1 MAPGTVQL
9 DPALTLQRPPS
20 LREMRKQH
28 RHHEKKQSDEKEEIK
43 EAERAITL
51 ATNSAYVLREA
62 ADGGGKEKERRIGG
76 TSMWTNTWWTEVA
89 QHSCSAGSS
98 ELKVAAALQKQRRAK
113 EREFVHFG
121 RTTMSTSNANF
132 KNKCVSQV
140 NCIFC
145 ESLLCT
151 RGMKAVLLADTE
163 VELFST
169 DIPPNRT
176 VDFVASC
183 YSTESCKCKL
193 RDIACLKCGNVV
205 GYHVVAPCKPCL
217 LSCNNG
223 HFWMFNSDAVSTLNR
238 LDATGLNLLLWGD
251 LPELDES
258 ENEESESPSEEEC
271 IR

>member
-1 MAPGTVQL
+1 MSNISA
-9 DPALTLQRPPS
+9 RS
-20 LREMRKQH
+20 LF
-28 RHHEKKQSDEKEEIK
+28 SAAFASL
-43 EAERAITL
+43 EAERA
-51 ATNSAYVLREA
+51 
-62 ADGGGKEKERRIGG
+62 
-76 TSMWTNTWWTEVA
+76 
-89 QHSCSAGSS
+89 
-98 ELKVAAALQKQRRAK
+98 
-113 EREFVHFG
+113 REFVHFSK
-121 RTTMSTSNANF
+121 TTMSTSNANF
-132 KNKCVSQV
+132 KNKCVTQV

-251 LPELDES
+251 LPELDDS

>member
-1 MAPGTVQL
+1 MEGLAAGQPQCAGQAWMKTWVVVIWTQKPQL
-9 DPALTLQRPPS
+9 
-20 LREMRKQH
+20 
-28 RHHEKKQSDEKEEIK
+28 
-43 EAERAITL
+43 
-51 ATNSAYVLREA
+51 
-62 ADGGGKEKERRIGG
+62 
-76 TSMWTNTWWTEVA
+76 
-89 QHSCSAGSS
+89 
-98 ELKVAAALQKQRRAK
+98 
-113 EREFVHFG
+113 
-121 RTTMSTSNANF
+121 
-132 KNKCVSQV
+132 
-140 NCIFC
+140 
-145 ESLLCT
+145 
-151 RGMKAVLLADTE
+151 LLASSKLRAE
-163 VELFST
+163 K
-169 DIPPNRT
+169 PRT

-251 LPELDES
+251 LPELDDS

>member
-1 MAPGTVQL
+1 
-9 DPALTLQRPPS
+9 
-20 LREMRKQH
+20 
-28 RHHEKKQSDEKEEIK
+28 
-43 EAERAITL
+43 
-51 ATNSAYVLREA
+51 
-62 ADGGGKEKERRIGG
+62 
-76 TSMWTNTWWTEVA
+76 
-89 QHSCSAGSS
+89 
-98 ELKVAAALQKQRRAK
+98 
-113 EREFVHFG
+113 
-121 RTTMSTSNANF
+121 MSTSNANF
-132 KNKCVSQV
+132 KNKCVTQV

-145 ESLLCT
+145 DSLLCT

-238 LDATGLNLLLWGD
+238 LDGTGLNLLLWGD
-251 LPELDES
+251 LPELDDS

-271 IR
+271 IRHKLQHSPVTRGLNSSRSLFGSAILFCSCCCFTAVPCWYYDPVLRLTVFPRVNEICLYCG

>member
-1 MAPGTVQL
+1 
-9 DPALTLQRPPS
+9 
-20 LREMRKQH
+20 
-28 RHHEKKQSDEKEEIK
+28 
-43 EAERAITL
+43 
-51 ATNSAYVLREA
+51 
-62 ADGGGKEKERRIGG
+62 
-76 TSMWTNTWWTEVA
+76 
-89 QHSCSAGSS
+89 
-98 ELKVAAALQKQRRAK
+98 
-113 EREFVHFG
+113 
-121 RTTMSTSNANF
+121 MSTSNANF
-132 KNKCVSQV
+132 KNKCVTQV
-140 NCIFC
+140 NCIYC
-145 ESLLCT
+145 DSLLCT

-238 LDATGLNLLLWGD
+238 LDSTGQCEPLGAPAVSCIYTHARFLTAGLNLLLWGD
-251 LPELDES
+251 LPELEDS